1 MGICPC
7 CSGEE
12 PHLDRGGG
20 RKYIPLVSRRTSS
33 APPRAI
39 GYVRVSTGKQADK
52 GGSLAVQ
59 RDRIVEHAV
68 LAGLE
73 IGRIYEDAVGGAK
86 DEDARPGFAAALDA
100 IRASEAQ
107 VLIVTDVDRLARDS
121 DVAGH
126 ARVEVRR
133 AGGEVVVISEVG
145 AGVEVVAVRQL
156 LATLEREKI
165 RARMRTWAGAR
176 RAAGKHLG
184 NTPYGSRLG
193 LDGSLEPVEA
203 EQPVIAQMVTM
214 RRQGASLRMVVR
226 TLEAEGVPTRAGTP
240 WNPTTVSAILARA
253 GA

>member
-1 MGICPC
+1 MAKHPT
-7 CSGEE
+7 ST
-12 PHLDRGGG
+12 
-20 RKYIPLVSRRTSS
+20 SR
-33 APPRAI
+33 PRAV
-39 GYVRVSTGKQADK
+39 GYVRVSTGKQADH

-73 IGRIYEDAVGGAK
+73 IGRIYEDAACGAK
-86 DEDARPGFAAALDA
+86 DEDARPGFAAALEA
-100 IRASEAQ
+100 IRAGDAQ

-133 AGGEVVVISEVG
+133 ARGRVVVISEV
-145 AGVEVVAVRQL
+145 AQNVETIAVRQL

-165 RARMRTWAGAR
+165 RARMRVWAGAR

-184 NTPYGSRLG
+184 NTPYGAKMTQDG
-193 LDGSLEPVEA
+193 LLEPVGA
-203 EQPVIAQMVTM
+203 EVGVIQRMVTA
-214 RRQGASLRMVVR
+214 RRQGASLRAIVR
-226 TLEAEGVPTRAGTP
+226 TLEAGNVPNRSGTP
-240 WNPTTVSAILARA
+240 WNPTTVSAILSRA